1 MSAGIT
7 GRTLASARRLAIL
20 RFLREVGEAAL
31 VTEVATATGLHHNT
45 AREHLDR
52 LVAAGFVERTAE
64 HRGTQGRPR
73 LRYALV
79 RRRAAATADERFR
92 EAYLTSAREA
102 LDLPGE
108 AACDDAVTP
117 DVAAQLA
124 ALDLHLDDLGFAPEV
139 AAPERTVHLRRCPYA
154 TLAHERT
161 ELLCEVHLDL
171 ARDVLAAE
179 GGPVTA
185 ASLEPFV
192 GPRHCLLHL
201 EGF

>member
-1 MSAGIT
+1 MGTGIT

-20 RFLREVGEAAL
+20 RFLRETGEPAL
-31 VTEVATATGLHHNT
+31 VTEIAGATGLHPNT

-52 LVAAGFVERTAE
+52 LVAAGFVERAVE
-64 HRGTQGRPR
+64 RRGTQGRPR
-73 LRYALV
+73 LRYAVV

-92 EAYLTSAREA
+92 EAYLADARA
-102 LDLPGE
+102 AVDLPEGAHTD
-108 AACDDAVTP
+108 AADQ
-117 DVAAQLA
+117 VAGQLA

-139 AAPERTVHLRRCPYA
+139 AAPERAVHLHRCPYA

-179 GGPVTA
+179 GGPVRA
-185 ASLEPFV
+185 ESLEPFV
-192 GPRHCLLHL
+192 GPRHCVLHL